1 MLIDL
6 CDFSEIKF
14 HSKMLSWKKEELQK
28 MVSGQNIGIKMYII
42 LIVLVLGKVN
52 LMK

>member
-14 HSKMLSWKKEELQK
+14 HSKMLSWKK
-28 MVSGQNIGIKMYII
+28 GGIAEDGIWAKYWYKNVHN
-42 LIVLVLGKVN
+42 LLVLVLGKVSP
-52 LMK
+52 MK